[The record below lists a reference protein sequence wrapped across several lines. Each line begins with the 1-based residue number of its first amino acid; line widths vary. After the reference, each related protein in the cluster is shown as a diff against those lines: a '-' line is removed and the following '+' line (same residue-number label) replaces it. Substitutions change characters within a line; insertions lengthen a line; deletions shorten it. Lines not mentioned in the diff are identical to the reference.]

1 MKDWATR
8 LDEIN
13 NLTADNLIN
22 DLDKNVLRIYLNLYK
37 STLTELLKIYVDLQE
52 NPMSRSTLYN
62 YKHYYQFHNQ
72 LVKKLTEMGIKLNN
86 MYTET
91 LTEAYTQVQLNIKEV
106 LPNSNIIDRI
116 VPLAKVTQVLNTD
129 WVGDGKTY
137 SMRIWKNQDLLLESI
152 ERGINEC
159 VVRGDNKDQWIQRL
173 MDEFNTGHYNA
184 KRLAVTEIMRAMTQ
198 GALDRYKELGI
209 KEVEILTAEDEKVC
223 EHDKELN
230 HKKVPID
237 LAVPGKN
244 VPCFH
249 PNCRCTIIPVL

>member
-1 MKDWATR
+1 MKEWATR

-137 SMRIWKNQDLLLESI
+137 SMRI
-152 ERGINEC
+152 
-159 VVRGDNKDQWIQRL
+159 
-173 MDEFNTGHYNA
+173 
-184 KRLAVTEIMRAMTQ
+184 
-198 GALDRYKELGI
+198 
-209 KEVEILTAEDEKVC
+209 
-223 EHDKELN
+223 
-230 HKKVPID
+230 
-237 LAVPGKN
+237 
-244 VPCFH
+244 
-249 PNCRCTIIPVL
+249 